1 MSDSNFN
8 REDILGNAAKTYSF
22 DKVLRG
28 YDPKQVDDFINNL
41 VKSNKNASE
50 IFDSRFSD
58 MKNQNTMLSYELEQV
73 KSELETSMKTINS
86 LRAENDRLAKET
98 AKETVVRVDRTE
110 EIKELEDKISK
121 LQSKN
126 RILQDENKN
135 LENKNRDMQRDIAH
149 LTKKVDKNRNK
160 INELSGQVESGEG
173 PDKSFYEISQI
184 YESAIDKAEDLI
196 YRLQSEFSLAHS
208 KAEDI
213 KTKEEK

>member
-1 MSDSNFN
+1 MSDSVLN
-8 REDILGNAAKTYSF
+8 REEILGEAARTYAF

-28 YDPKQVDDFINNL
+28 YDTKQVDDYINNL
-41 VKSNKNASE
+41 VKSNKNASDL
-50 IFDSRFSD
+50 FDSRFSD

-98 AKETVVRVDRTE
+98 AKETVIKVDRTE

-121 LQSKN
+121 LVSKN
-126 RILQDENKN
+126 RLLQEENKN

-160 INELSGQVESGEG
+160 INELSGQVETGEG
-173 PDKSFYEISQI
+173 PEKSLYEITQI

-208 KAEDI
+208 KAEDL
-213 KTKEEK
+213 KKEEK